1 MKDGEFMAT
10 YDSGEIRQ
18 ADNAYIRKTMRKP
31 LLDRDHEVNLAKR
44 WRDHDDDQAMHELV
58 MAYARL
64 VVSAAS
70 KYRHYGLA
78 NGDLIQEGNIGL
90 MQAAKRFDP
99 NRGFRF
105 STYAAWWI
113 RASIQDH
120 ILRNWSIVRTG
131 TTAAHKSLF
140 FKLRRLRARI
150 GEADGGPLSE
160 EGRQKIAESIGVT
173 VTDIVT
179 MEQRLSGPDM
189 SLNASVNTQS
199 ENEAQDFLADERPS
213 PEQVVI
219 ELHDKKVLSRWLSE
233 ALNELSARER
243 LIILKRRLNE
253 EGATL
258 EQLGQILGV
267 SKERVRQLE
276 HRALKKLQKTLE
288 IQSES
293 SFGESSLDL
302 LSQFS

>member
-1 MKDGEFMAT
+1 MTQFSANET
-10 YDSGEIRQ
+10 RQ
-18 ADNAYIRKTMRKP
+18 SDNSYIRYTMQQP
-31 LLDRDHEVNLAKR
+31 LLEREHEVELATK
-44 WRDHDDDQAMHELV
+44 WRDEGDDRAMHELV
-58 MAYARL
+58 MAYARI
-64 VVSAAS
+64 VVSAAAR
-70 KYRHYGLA
+70 YRYYGLS

-99 NRGFRF
+99 DRGVRF

-150 GEADGGPLSE
+150 GEADGCPLSH
-160 EGRQKIAESIGVT
+160 EGRQKIAETIGVSVADVT
-173 VTDIVT
+173 V
-179 MEQRLSGPDM
+179 MEQRLSGVDG
-189 SLNASVNTQS
+189 SLNAAVSQES
-199 ENEAQDFLADERPS
+199 ESEAQDFLADDRPN

-219 ELHDKKVLSRWLSE
+219 ELHDGEVLSRWLND
-233 ALNELSARER
+233 ALSELSPRER
-243 LIILKRRLNE
+243 LIIMKRRLQD

-258 EQLGQILGV
+258 EQLGGVLGV

-276 HRALKKLQKTLE
+276 HRALKKLKKSLE
-288 IQSES
+288 EQSES
-293 SFGESSLDL
+293 PLDL
-302 LSQFS
+302 LPQIS

>member
-1 MKDGEFMAT
+1 MTQFSANET
-10 YDSGEIRQ
+10 RQ
-18 ADNAYIRKTMRKP
+18 SDNSYIRYTMQQP
-31 LLDRDHEVNLAKR
+31 LLEREHEVELATK
-44 WRDHDDDQAMHELV
+44 WRDEGDDRAMHELV
-58 MAYARL
+58 MAYARI
-64 VVSAAS
+64 VVSAAAR
-70 KYRHYGLA
+70 YRYYGLS

-99 NRGFRF
+99 DRGVRF

-150 GEADGGPLSE
+150 GEADGGPLSH
-160 EGRQKIAESIGVT
+160 EGRQKIAETIGVSVADVT
-173 VTDIVT
+173 V
-179 MEQRLSGPDM
+179 MEQRLSGADG
-189 SLNASVNTQS
+189 SLNAAVSQES
-199 ENEAQDFLADERPS
+199 ESEAQDFLADDRPN

-219 ELHDKKVLSRWLSE
+219 ELHDGEVLSRWLNG
-233 ALNELSARER
+233 ALSELSPRER
-243 LIILKRRLNE
+243 LIIMKRRLQD

-258 EQLGQILGV
+258 EQLGGVLGV

-276 HRALKKLQKTLE
+276 HRALKKLKKSLE
-288 IQSES
+288 EQSES
-293 SFGESSLDL
+293 PLDL
-302 LSQFS
+302 LPQIS

>member
-1 MKDGEFMAT
+1 MTQFSANET
-10 YDSGEIRQ
+10 RQ
-18 ADNAYIRKTMRKP
+18 SDNSYIRYTMQQP
-31 LLDRDHEVNLAKR
+31 LLEREHEVELATK
-44 WRDHDDDQAMHELV
+44 WRDEGDDRAMHELV
-58 MAYARL
+58 MAYARI
-64 VVSAAS
+64 VVSAAAR
-70 KYRHYGLA
+70 YRYYGLS

-99 NRGFRF
+99 DRGVRF

-150 GEADGGPLSE
+150 GEVDGGPLSH
-160 EGRQKIAESIGVT
+160 EGRQKIAETIGVSVADVT
-173 VTDIVT
+173 V
-179 MEQRLSGPDM
+179 MEQRLSGADG
-189 SLNASVNTQS
+189 SLNAAVSQES
-199 ENEAQDFLADERPS
+199 ESEAQDFLADDRPN

-219 ELHDKKVLSRWLSE
+219 ELHDGEVLSRWLND
-233 ALNELSARER
+233 ALSELSPRER
-243 LIILKRRLNE
+243 LIIMKRRLQD

-258 EQLGQILGV
+258 EQLGGVLGV

-276 HRALKKLQKTLE
+276 HRALKKLKKSLE
-288 IQSES
+288 EQSES
-293 SFGESSLDL
+293 PLDL
-302 LSQFS
+302 LPQIS

>member
-1 MKDGEFMAT
+1 MTQFSANET
-10 YDSGEIRQ
+10 RQ
-18 ADNAYIRKTMRKP
+18 SDNSYIRYTMQQP
-31 LLDRDHEVNLAKR
+31 LLEREHEVELATK
-44 WRDHDDDQAMHELV
+44 WRDEGDNRAMHELV
-58 MAYARL
+58 MAYARI

-70 KYRHYGLA
+70 RYRYYGLS

-99 NRGFRF
+99 DRGVRF

-150 GEADGGPLSE
+150 GEADGGPLSH
-160 EGRQKIAESIGVT
+160 EGRQKIAETIGVT
-173 VTDIVT
+173 VADVT
-179 MEQRLSGPDM
+179 VMEQRLSGADG
-189 SLNASVNTQS
+189 SLNAAVSQES
-199 ENEAQDFLADERPS
+199 ESEAQDFLADERPN

-219 ELHDKKVLSRWLSE
+219 ELHDGEVLSRWLND
-233 ALNELSARER
+233 ALSELSPRER
-243 LIILKRRLNE
+243 LIIMKRRLQDD
-253 EGATL
+253 GATL
-258 EQLGQILGV
+258 EQLGGVLGV

-276 HRALKKLQKTLE
+276 HRALKKLKKSLE
-288 IQSES
+288 EQSES
-293 SFGESSLDL
+293 PLDL
-302 LSQFS
+302 LPQIS

>member
-1 MKDGEFMAT
+1 MTQFSANET
-10 YDSGEIRQ
+10 RQ
-18 ADNAYIRKTMRKP
+18 SDNSYIRYTMQQP
-31 LLDRDHEVNLAKR
+31 LLERQHEVELATK
-44 WRDHDDDQAMHELV
+44 WRDEGDDRAMHELV
-58 MAYARL
+58 MAYARI

-70 KYRHYGLA
+70 RYRYYGLS

-99 NRGFRF
+99 DRGVRF

-150 GEADGGPLSE
+150 GEADGGPLSH
-160 EGRQKIAESIGVT
+160 EGRQKIAETIGVSVADVT
-173 VTDIVT
+173 V
-179 MEQRLSGPDM
+179 MEQRLSGADG
-189 SLNASVNTQS
+189 SLNAAVSQES
-199 ENEAQDFLADERPS
+199 ESEAQDFLADDRPN

-219 ELHDKKVLSRWLSE
+219 ELHDGEVLSRWLND
-233 ALNELSARER
+233 ALSELSPRER
-243 LIILKRRLNE
+243 LIIMKRRLQD

-258 EQLGQILGV
+258 EQLGGVLGV

-276 HRALKKLQKTLE
+276 HRALKKLKKSLE
-288 IQSES
+288 EQSES
-293 SFGESSLDL
+293 PLDL
-302 LSQFS
+302 LPQIS

>member
-1 MKDGEFMAT
+1 MTQFSANET
-10 YDSGEIRQ
+10 RQ
-18 ADNAYIRKTMRKP
+18 SDNSYIRYTMQQP
-31 LLDRDHEVNLAKR
+31 LLEREHEVELATK
-44 WRDHDDDQAMHELV
+44 WRDEGDDRAMHELV
-58 MAYARL
+58 MAYARI

-70 KYRHYGLA
+70 RYRYYGLS

-99 NRGFRF
+99 DRGVRF

-150 GEADGGPLSE
+150 GEADGGPLSH
-160 EGRQKIAESIGVT
+160 EGRQKIAETIGVT
-173 VTDIVT
+173 VADVT
-179 MEQRLSGPDM
+179 VMEQRLSGADG
-189 SLNASVNTQS
+189 SLNAAVSQES
-199 ENEAQDFLADERPS
+199 ESEAQDFLADDRPN

-219 ELHDKKVLSRWLSE
+219 ELHDGEVLSRWLND
-233 ALNELSARER
+233 ALSELSPRER
-243 LIILKRRLNE
+243 LIIMKRRLQDD
-253 EGATL
+253 GATL
-258 EQLGQILGV
+258 EQLGGVLGV

-276 HRALKKLQKTLE
+276 HRALKKLKKSLE
-288 IQSES
+288 EQPGSP
-293 SFGESSLDL
+293 LDL
-302 LSQFS
+302 LPQIS

>member
-1 MKDGEFMAT
+1 MTQF
-10 YDSGEIRQ
+10 SGNETRQ
-18 ADNAYIRKTMRKP
+18 SDNSYIRYTMQQP
-31 LLDRDHEVNLAKR
+31 LLEREHEVELATK
-44 WRDHDDDQAMHELV
+44 WRDKGDDRAMHELV
-58 MAYARL
+58 MAYARI

-70 KYRHYGLA
+70 RYRYYGLS

-99 NRGFRF
+99 DRGVRF

-150 GEADGGPLSE
+150 GEADGGPLSH
-160 EGRQKIAESIGVT
+160 EGRQKIAETIGVT
-173 VTDIVT
+173 VADVT
-179 MEQRLSGPDM
+179 VMEQRLSGADG
-189 SLNASVNTQS
+189 SLNAAVSQES
-199 ENEAQDFLADERPS
+199 ESEAQDFLADDRPN

-219 ELHDKKVLSRWLSE
+219 ELHDGEVLSRWLND
-233 ALNELSARER
+233 ALSELSPRER
-243 LIILKRRLNE
+243 LIIMKRRLQDD
-253 EGATL
+253 GATL
-258 EQLGQILGV
+258 EQLGGVLGV

-276 HRALKKLQKTLE
+276 HRALKKLKKSLE
-288 IQSES
+288 EQSES
-293 SFGESSLDL
+293 PLDL
-302 LSQFS
+302 LPQIS

>member
-1 MKDGEFMAT
+1 MTQFSANET
-10 YDSGEIRQ
+10 RQ
-18 ADNAYIRKTMRKP
+18 SDNSYIRYTMQQP
-31 LLDRDHEVNLAKR
+31 LLEREHEVELATK
-44 WRDHDDDQAMHELV
+44 WRDGGDDRAMHELV
-58 MAYARL
+58 MAYARI

-70 KYRHYGLA
+70 RYRYYGLS

-99 NRGFRF
+99 DRGVRF

-150 GEADGGPLSE
+150 GEADGGPLSH
-160 EGRQKIAESIGVT
+160 EGRQKIAETIGVT
-173 VTDIVT
+173 VADVT
-179 MEQRLSGPDM
+179 VMEQRLSGADG
-189 SLNASVNTQS
+189 SLNAAVSQES
-199 ENEAQDFLADERPS
+199 ESEAQDFLADVRPN

-219 ELHDKKVLSRWLSE
+219 ELHDGEVLSRWLND
-233 ALNELSARER
+233 ALSELSPRER
-243 LIILKRRLNE
+243 LIIMKRRLQDD
-253 EGATL
+253 GATL
-258 EQLGQILGV
+258 EQLGGVLGV

-276 HRALKKLQKTLE
+276 HRALKKLKKSLE
-288 IQSES
+288 EQSES
-293 SFGESSLDL
+293 PLDL
-302 LSQFS
+302 LPQIP

>member
-1 MKDGEFMAT
+1 MTQFSANET
-10 YDSGEIRQ
+10 RQ
-18 ADNAYIRKTMRKP
+18 SDNSYIRYTMQQP
-31 LLDRDHEVNLAKR
+31 LLEREYEVELATK
-44 WRDHDDDQAMHELV
+44 WRDEGDDRAMHELV
-58 MAYARL
+58 MAYARI

-70 KYRHYGLA
+70 RYRYYGLS

-99 NRGFRF
+99 DRGVRF

-150 GEADGGPLSE
+150 GEADGGPLSH
-160 EGRQKIAESIGVT
+160 EGRQKIAETIGVT
-173 VTDIVT
+173 VADVT
-179 MEQRLSGPDM
+179 VMEQRLSGADG
-189 SLNASVNTQS
+189 SLNAAVSQES
-199 ENEAQDFLADERPS
+199 ESEAQDFLADDRPN

-219 ELHDKKVLSRWLSE
+219 ELHDGEVLSRWLND
-233 ALNELSARER
+233 ALSELSPRER
-243 LIILKRRLNE
+243 LIIMKRRLQDD
-253 EGATL
+253 GATL
-258 EQLGQILGV
+258 EQLGGVLGV

-276 HRALKKLQKTLE
+276 HRALKKLKKSLE
-288 IQSES
+288 EQSES
-293 SFGESSLDL
+293 PLDL
-302 LSQFS
+302 LPQIS

>member
-1 MKDGEFMAT
+1 MTQFSANET
-10 YDSGEIRQ
+10 RQ
-18 ADNAYIRKTMRKP
+18 SDNSYIRYTMQQP
-31 LLDRDHEVNLAKR
+31 LLEREHEVELATK
-44 WRDHDDDQAMHELV
+44 WRDEGDDRAMHELV
-58 MAYARL
+58 MAYARI

-70 KYRHYGLA
+70 RYRYYGLS

-99 NRGFRF
+99 DRGVRF

-150 GEADGGPLSE
+150 GEADGGPLSH
-160 EGRQKIAESIGVT
+160 EGRQKIAETIGVT
-173 VTDIVT
+173 VADVT
-179 MEQRLSGPDM
+179 VMEQRLSGADG
-189 SLNASVNTQS
+189 SLNAAVSQES
-199 ENEAQDFLADERPS
+199 ESEAQDFLADDRPN

-219 ELHDKKVLSRWLSE
+219 ELHDGEVLSRWLND
-233 ALNELSARER
+233 ALSELSPRER
-243 LIILKRRLNE
+243 LIIMKRRLQDD
-253 EGATL
+253 GATL
-258 EQLGQILGV
+258 EQLGGVLGV

-276 HRALKKLQKTLE
+276 HRALKKLKISLE
-288 IQSES
+288 EQSES
-293 SFGESSLDL
+293 PLDL
-302 LSQFS
+302 LPQIS

>member
-1 MKDGEFMAT
+1 MTQFSANET
-10 YDSGEIRQ
+10 RQ
-18 ADNAYIRKTMRKP
+18 SDNSYIRYTMQQP
-31 LLDRDHEVNLAKR
+31 LLEREHEVELATK
-44 WRDHDDDQAMHELV
+44 WRDEGDDRAMHELV
-58 MAYARL
+58 MAYARI
-64 VVSAAS
+64 VVSAAAR
-70 KYRHYGLA
+70 YRYYGLS

-99 NRGFRF
+99 DRGVRF

-150 GEADGGPLSE
+150 GEADGGPLSH
-160 EGRQKIAESIGVT
+160 EGRQKIAETIGVSVADVT
-173 VTDIVT
+173 V
-179 MEQRLSGPDM
+179 MEQRLSGADG
-189 SLNASVNTQS
+189 SLNAAVSQES
-199 ENEAQDFLADERPS
+199 ESEAQDFLADDRPN

-219 ELHDKKVLSRWLSE
+219 ELHDGEVLSRWLND
-233 ALNELSARER
+233 ALSELSQRER
-243 LIILKRRLNE
+243 LIIMKRRLQD

-258 EQLGQILGV
+258 EQLGGVLGV

-276 HRALKKLQKTLE
+276 HRALKKLKKSLE
-288 IQSES
+288 EQSES
-293 SFGESSLDL
+293 PLDL
-302 LSQFS
+302 LPQIS

>member
-1 MKDGEFMAT
+1 MTQFIANET
-10 YDSGEIRQ
+10 RQ
-18 ADNAYIRKTMRKP
+18 SDNSYIRYTMQQP
-31 LLDRDHEVNLAKR
+31 LLEREHEVELATK
-44 WRDHDDDQAMHELV
+44 WRDEGDDRAMHELV
-58 MAYARL
+58 MAYARI

-70 KYRHYGLA
+70 RYRYYGLS

-99 NRGFRF
+99 DRGVRF

-150 GEADGGPLSE
+150 SETDGGPLSH
-160 EGRQKIAESIGVT
+160 EGRQKIAETIGVT
-173 VTDIVT
+173 VADVT
-179 MEQRLSGPDM
+179 VMEQRLSGADG
-189 SLNASVNTQS
+189 SLNAAVSQES
-199 ENEAQDFLADERPS
+199 ESEAQDFLADDRPN

-219 ELHDKKVLSRWLSE
+219 ELHDGEVLSRWLND
-233 ALNELSARER
+233 ALSELSPRER
-243 LIILKRRLNE
+243 LIIMKRRLQDD
-253 EGATL
+253 GATL
-258 EQLGQILGV
+258 EQLGGVLGV

-276 HRALKKLQKTLE
+276 HRALKKLKKSLE
-288 IQSES
+288 EQSES
-293 SFGESSLDL
+293 PLDL
-302 LSQFS
+302 LPQIS

>member
-1 MKDGEFMAT
+1 MTHFSANET
-10 YDSGEIRQ
+10 RQ
-18 ADNAYIRKTMRKP
+18 SDNSYIRYTMQQP
-31 LLDRDHEVNLAKR
+31 LLEREHEVDLATK
-44 WRDHDDDQAMHELV
+44 WRDEGDDRAMHELV
-58 MAYARL
+58 MAYARI

-70 KYRHYGLA
+70 RYRYYGLS

-99 NRGFRF
+99 DRGVRF

-150 GEADGGPLSE
+150 GEADGGPLSQ

-173 VTDIVT
+173 VADVT
-179 MEQRLSGPDM
+179 VMEQRLSGADG
-189 SLNASVNTQS
+189 SLNATVSQDS
-199 ENEAQDFLADERPS
+199 ESEAQDFLADDRPN

-219 ELHDKKVLSRWLSE
+219 ELHDGEVLSRWLND
-233 ALNELSARER
+233 ALSELSPRER
-243 LIILKRRLNE
+243 LIIMKRRLQDD
-253 EGATL
+253 GATL
-258 EQLGQILGV
+258 EQLGGVLGV

-276 HRALKKLQKTLE
+276 HRALKKLKKSLE
-288 IQSES
+288 EQSES
-293 SFGESSLDL
+293 PLDL
-302 LSQFS
+302 LPQIS

>member
-1 MKDGEFMAT
+1 MTQFSANET
-10 YDSGEIRQ
+10 RQ
-18 ADNAYIRKTMRKP
+18 SDNSYIRYTMQRP
-31 LLDRDHEVNLAKR
+31 LLEREHEVELATK
-44 WRDHDDDQAMHELV
+44 WRDKGDDRAMHELV
-58 MAYARL
+58 MAYARI

-70 KYRHYGLA
+70 RYRYYGLS

-99 NRGFRF
+99 DRGVRF

-150 GEADGGPLSE
+150 GEADGGPLSH
-160 EGRQKIAESIGVT
+160 EGRQKIAETIGVT
-173 VTDIVT
+173 VADVT
-179 MEQRLSGPDM
+179 VMEQRLSGADG
-189 SLNASVNTQS
+189 SLNAAVSQES
-199 ENEAQDFLADERPS
+199 ESEAQDFLADDRPN

-219 ELHDKKVLSRWLSE
+219 ELHDGEVLSRWLND
-233 ALNELSARER
+233 ALSELSPRER
-243 LIILKRRLNE
+243 LIIMKRRLQDD
-253 EGATL
+253 GATL
-258 EQLGQILGV
+258 EQLGGVLGV

-276 HRALKKLQKTLE
+276 HRALKKLKKSLE
-288 IQSES
+288 EQSES
-293 SFGESSLDL
+293 PLDL
-302 LSQFS
+302 LPQIS

>member
-1 MKDGEFMAT
+1 MTQFSANET
-10 YDSGEIRQ
+10 RQ
-18 ADNAYIRKTMRKP
+18 SDNSYIRYTMQQP
-31 LLDRDHEVNLAKR
+31 LLEREHEVELATK
-44 WRDHDDDQAMHELV
+44 WRDEGDDRAMHELV
-58 MAYARL
+58 MAYARI

-70 KYRHYGLA
+70 RYRYYGLS

-99 NRGFRF
+99 DRGVRF

-150 GEADGGPLSE
+150 GEADGGPLSH
-160 EGRQKIAESIGVT
+160 EGRQKIAETIGVT
-173 VTDIVT
+173 VADVT
-179 MEQRLSGPDM
+179 VMEQRLSGADG
-189 SLNASVNTQS
+189 SLNAAVSQES
-199 ENEAQDFLADERPS
+199 ESEAQDFLADDRPN

-219 ELHDKKVLSRWLSE
+219 ELHDGEVLSRWLND
-233 ALNELSARER
+233 ALSELSPRER
-243 LIILKRRLNE
+243 LIIMKRRLQDD
-253 EGATL
+253 GATL
-258 EQLGQILGV
+258 EQLGGVMGV

-276 HRALKKLQKTLE
+276 HRALKKLKKSLE
-288 IQSES
+288 EQSES
-293 SFGESSLDL
+293 PLDL
-302 LSQFS
+302 LPQIS

>member
-1 MKDGEFMAT
+1 MTQFSANET
-10 YDSGEIRQ
+10 RQ
-18 ADNAYIRKTMRKP
+18 SDNSYIRYTMQQP
-31 LLDRDHEVNLAKR
+31 LLEREHEVELATK
-44 WRDHDDDQAMHELV
+44 WRNEGDDRAMHELV
-58 MAYARL
+58 MAYARI

-70 KYRHYGLA
+70 RYRYYGLS

-99 NRGFRF
+99 DRGVRF

-150 GEADGGPLSE
+150 GEADGGPLSH
-160 EGRQKIAESIGVT
+160 EGRQKIAETIGVT
-173 VTDIVT
+173 VADVT
-179 MEQRLSGPDM
+179 VMEQRLSGVDG
-189 SLNASVNTQS
+189 SLNAAVSQES
-199 ENEAQDFLADERPS
+199 ESEAQDFLADVRPN

-219 ELHDKKVLSRWLSE
+219 ELHDGEVLSRWLND
-233 ALNELSARER
+233 ALSELSPRER
-243 LIILKRRLNE
+243 LIIMKRRLQDD
-253 EGATL
+253 GATL
-258 EQLGQILGV
+258 EQLGGVLGV

-276 HRALKKLQKTLE
+276 HRALKKLKKSLE
-288 IQSES
+288 EQSES
-293 SFGESSLDL
+293 PLDL
-302 LSQFS
+302 LPQIS

>member
-1 MKDGEFMAT
+1 MSQFSANET
-10 YDSGEIRQ
+10 RQ
-18 ADNAYIRKTMRKP
+18 SDNSYIRYTMQQP
-31 LLDRDHEVNLAKR
+31 LLEREHEVELATK
-44 WRDHDDDQAMHELV
+44 WRDEGDDRAMHELV
-58 MAYARL
+58 MAYARI

-70 KYRHYGLA
+70 RYRYYGLS

-99 NRGFRF
+99 DRGVRF

-150 GEADGGPLSE
+150 GEADGGPLSH
-160 EGRQKIAESIGVT
+160 EGRQKIAETIGVT
-173 VTDIVT
+173 VADVT
-179 MEQRLSGPDM
+179 VMEQRLSGADG
-189 SLNASVNTQS
+189 SLNAAVSQES
-199 ENEAQDFLADERPS
+199 ESEAQDFLADVRPN

-219 ELHDKKVLSRWLSE
+219 ELHDGEVLSRWLND
-233 ALNELSARER
+233 ALSELSPRER
-243 LIILKRRLNE
+243 LIIMKRRLQDD
-253 EGATL
+253 GATL
-258 EQLGQILGV
+258 EQLGGVLGV

-276 HRALKKLQKTLE
+276 HRALKKLKKSLE
-288 IQSES
+288 EQSES
-293 SFGESSLDL
+293 PLDL
-302 LSQFS
+302 LPQIS

>member
-1 MKDGEFMAT
+1 
-10 YDSGEIRQ
+10 
-18 ADNAYIRKTMRKP
+18 
-31 LLDRDHEVNLAKR
+31 
-44 WRDHDDDQAMHELV
+44 MHELV
-58 MAYARL
+58 MAYARI

-70 KYRHYGLA
+70 RYRYYGLS

-99 NRGFRF
+99 DRGVRF

-150 GEADGGPLSE
+150 GEADGGPLSH
-160 EGRQKIAESIGVT
+160 EGRQKIAETIGVT
-173 VTDIVT
+173 VADVT
-179 MEQRLSGPDM
+179 VMEQRLSGADG
-189 SLNASVNTQS
+189 SLNAAVSQES
-199 ENEAQDFLADERPS
+199 ESEAQDFLADVRPN

-219 ELHDKKVLSRWLSE
+219 ELHDGEVLSRWLND
-233 ALNELSARER
+233 ALSELSPRER
-243 LIILKRRLNE
+243 LIIMKRRLQDD
-253 EGATL
+253 GATL
-258 EQLGQILGV
+258 EQLGGVLGV

-276 HRALKKLQKTLE
+276 HRALKKLKKSLE
-288 IQSES
+288 EQSES
-293 SFGESSLDL
+293 PLDL
-302 LSQFS
+302 LPQIS

>member
-1 MKDGEFMAT
+1 MTQF
-10 YDSGEIRQ
+10 SGNETRQ
-18 ADNAYIRKTMRKP
+18 SDNSYIRYTMQQP
-31 LLDRDHEVNLAKR
+31 LLEREHEVELATK
-44 WRDHDDDQAMHELV
+44 WRDEGDDRAMHELV
-58 MAYARL
+58 MAYARI

-70 KYRHYGLA
+70 RYRYYGLS

-99 NRGFRF
+99 DRGVRF

-150 GEADGGPLSE
+150 GEADGGPLSH
-160 EGRQKIAESIGVT
+160 EGRQKIAETIGVT
-173 VTDIVT
+173 VADVT
-179 MEQRLSGPDM
+179 VMEQRLSGADG
-189 SLNASVNTQS
+189 SLNAAVSQES
-199 ENEAQDFLADERPS
+199 ESEAQDFLADERPN

-219 ELHDKKVLSRWLSE
+219 ELHDGEVLSRWLND
-233 ALNELSARER
+233 ALSELSPRER
-243 LIILKRRLNE
+243 LIIMKRRLQDD
-253 EGATL
+253 GATL
-258 EQLGQILGV
+258 EQLGGVLGV

-276 HRALKKLQKTLE
+276 HRALKKLKKSLE
-288 IQSES
+288 EQSES
-293 SFGESSLDL
+293 PLDL
-302 LSQFS
+302 LPQIS

>member
-1 MKDGEFMAT
+1 MTLFSANET
-10 YDSGEIRQ
+10 RQ
-18 ADNAYIRKTMRKP
+18 SDNSYIRYTMQQP
-31 LLDRDHEVNLAKR
+31 LLEREYEVELATK
-44 WRDHDDDQAMHELV
+44 WRDEGDDRAMHELV
-58 MAYARL
+58 MAYARI

-70 KYRHYGLA
+70 RYRYYGLS

-99 NRGFRF
+99 DRGVRF

-150 GEADGGPLSE
+150 GEADGGPLSH
-160 EGRQKIAESIGVT
+160 EGRQKIAETIGVT
-173 VTDIVT
+173 VADVT
-179 MEQRLSGPDM
+179 VMEQRLSGADG
-189 SLNASVNTQS
+189 SLNAAVSQES
-199 ENEAQDFLADERPS
+199 ESEAQDFLADDRPN

-219 ELHDKKVLSRWLSE
+219 ELHDGEVLSRWLNE
-233 ALNELSARER
+233 ALSELSPRER
-243 LIILKRRLNE
+243 LIIMKRRLQDD
-253 EGATL
+253 GATL
-258 EQLGQILGV
+258 EQLGGVLGV

-276 HRALKKLQKTLE
+276 HRALKKLKKSLE
-288 IQSES
+288 EQSES
-293 SFGESSLDL
+293 PLDL
-302 LSQFS
+302 LPQIS

>member
-1 MKDGEFMAT
+1 MTQFSANET
-10 YDSGEIRQ
+10 RQ
-18 ADNAYIRKTMRKP
+18 SDNSYIRYTMKQP
-31 LLDRDHEVNLAKR
+31 LLGREHEVELATK
-44 WRDHDDDQAMHELV
+44 WRDEGDDRAMHELV
-58 MAYARL
+58 MAYARI

-70 KYRHYGLA
+70 RYRYYGLS

-99 NRGFRF
+99 DRGVRF

-150 GEADGGPLSE
+150 GEADGGPLSH
-160 EGRQKIAESIGVT
+160 EGRQKIAETIGVT
-173 VTDIVT
+173 VADVT
-179 MEQRLSGPDM
+179 VMEQRLSGADG
-189 SLNASVNTQS
+189 SLNAAVSQES
-199 ENEAQDFLADERPS
+199 ESEAQDFLADDRPN

-219 ELHDKKVLSRWLSE
+219 ELHDGEVLSRWLND
-233 ALNELSARER
+233 ALSELSPRER
-243 LIILKRRLNE
+243 LIIMKRRLQDD
-253 EGATL
+253 GATL
-258 EQLGQILGV
+258 EQLGGVLGV

-276 HRALKKLQKTLE
+276 HRALKKLKNSLE
-288 IQSES
+288 EQSQS
-293 SFGESSLDL
+293 PLDL
-302 LSQFS
+302 LPQIS

>member
-1 MKDGEFMAT
+1 MTQFSANET
-10 YDSGEIRQ
+10 RQ
-18 ADNAYIRKTMRKP
+18 SDNSYIRYTMQQP
-31 LLDRDHEVNLAKR
+31 LLEREHEVELATK
-44 WRDHDDDQAMHELV
+44 WRDEGDDRAMHELV
-58 MAYARL
+58 MAYARI

-70 KYRHYGLA
+70 RYRYYGLS

-99 NRGFRF
+99 DRGVRF

-150 GEADGGPLSE
+150 GEADGGPLSH
-160 EGRQKIAESIGVT
+160 EGRQKIAETIGVT
-173 VTDIVT
+173 VADVT
-179 MEQRLSGPDM
+179 VMEQRLSGADG
-189 SLNASVNTQS
+189 SLNAAVSRES
-199 ENEAQDFLADERPS
+199 ESEAQDFLADDRPN

-219 ELHDKKVLSRWLSE
+219 ELHDGEVLSRWLND
-233 ALNELSARER
+233 ALSELSPRER
-243 LIILKRRLNE
+243 LIIMKRRLQDD
-253 EGATL
+253 GATL
-258 EQLGQILGV
+258 EQLGGVLGV

-276 HRALKKLQKTLE
+276 HRALKKLKKSLE
-288 IQSES
+288 EQSES
-293 SFGESSLDL
+293 PLDL
-302 LSQFS
+302 LPQIS